1 MGRYTAVMDAATT
14 LLSAMITPAVLISGA
29 GTLLMSTS
37 SRLGRAT
44 DRVRALTARFKVLV
58 TPEGQQEAL
67 AKQEKRMILGQLP
80 RLSRRTRFLQRAMQ
94 SLYLAIS
101 LLVLSSIWIG
111 AAPLLSLSASLGPVL
126 LAIAGAAALAYG
138 AVLLSIESGLS
149 ALTTREEMRFLEAL
163 GTYYAGLL
171 TDEGKQV

>member
-1 MGRYTAVMDAATT
+1 MTI
-14 LLSAMITPAVLISGA
+14 LSAMITPAVLISGA

-44 DRVRALTARFKVLV
+44 DRVRTLTARFKILV

-94 SLYLAIS
+94 SLYLAVS
-101 LLVLSSIWIG
+101 LLVMSSIWIG
-111 AAPLLSLSASLGPVL
+111 AASLVNLSAALGSVL
-126 LAIAGAAALAYG
+126 LAVAGAAALAYG
-138 AVLLSIESGLS
+138 AVLLSIESRLS

-163 GTYYAGLL
+163 GSYYAGLL
-171 TDEGKQV
+171 SDEASLPQS

>member
-1 MGRYTAVMDAATT
+1 MDAAITI
-14 LLSAMITPAVLISGA
+14 LSAMITPAVLISGA

-44 DRVRALTARFKVLV
+44 DRVRMLTARFKVLV
-58 TPEGQQEAL
+58 TPEGQREAL

-94 SLYLAIS
+94 SLYLAVS

-111 AAPLLSLSASLGPVL
+111 AASLLGP
-126 LAIAGAAALAYG
+126 ARRWGRCCWRFRARRRW
-138 AVLLSIESGLS
+138 
-149 ALTTREEMRFLEAL
+149 LTARCC
-163 GTYYAGLL
+163 
-171 TDEGKQV
+171 